1 MRTRLPDRATEPS
14 TKASTFSLRA
24 TSASGSCAPLYR
36 IVEAREITR
45 SELTCARLVIRASVT
60 PSAKYS
66 CEESPVRF
74 SNGKTAIAWIRIAWA
89 LLENLPFHTFTANP
103 KSNDKTRAAVPHAA
117 HRLRHHGSKARTVVT
132 DSGWSL
138 LDGPRDFP
146 CAANEPGMASP
157 STWGMNR

>member
-45 SELTCARLVIRASVT
+45 SELTCARLVIRASVI

-74 SNGKTAIAWIRIAWA
+74 SNGNTAIASIRIAWA
-89 LLENLPFHTFTANP
+89 LLENLPFQTFAPSPETKERIRTA
-103 KSNDKTRAAVPHAA
+103 APHAA
-117 HRLRHHGSKARTVVT
+117 HRLRHQGRRLRVVVA
-132 DSGWSL
+132 DPALS
-138 LDGPRDFP
+138 
-146 CAANEPGMASP
+146 
-157 STWGMNR
+157 